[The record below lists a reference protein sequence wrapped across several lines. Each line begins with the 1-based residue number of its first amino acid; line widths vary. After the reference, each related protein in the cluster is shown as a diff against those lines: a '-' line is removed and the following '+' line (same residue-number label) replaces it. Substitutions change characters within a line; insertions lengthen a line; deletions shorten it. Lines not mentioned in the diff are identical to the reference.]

1 MPTKNLF
8 LLDAYALIYRSYY
21 AFIRNPRYNSKGL
34 NTSAIFG
41 FVNTLDE
48 LLRKENPTHI
58 AVVFDLP
65 FPTFRHNLYKEY
77 KANREEMPE
86 DIKKSIPYIKDL
98 IKAFNIPVIEVKG
111 YEADDVIGTLAK
123 KAENKGYKI
132 FMMSSDKDFCQ
143 LISDNIFLY
152 KPKRLDKD
160 VEILGP
166 DEVRKNFKIDF
177 PIQVIDILALWGD
190 KSDNIPGVPGI
201 GEKTAKK
208 LVSEFGSIEGI
219 FNNINKLKDTHKEN
233 ILNLKKQIELAK
245 TLATIVLDVP
255 VELEE
260 EQFAIK
266 EPDKEALKSIFEE
279 LEFRSLIKRILYG
292 EPGEIEQSSLFDKQV
307 VEVDTQVTLSFD
319 SATIPARHSVPR
331 PSVRDRLA
339 GGTDDRVEIP
349 VSANLNNINTVEH
362 NYFLIDTIEK
372 RKELIDKLNQQQEFC
387 FDTETTGLDV
397 NISEIVGLSFSF
409 KDYEAFYVPIPVNQS
424 EAYDIVREFK
434 EVFENNEI
442 KKIGQNIKYDISML
456 KWYGV
461 DVNGELFDTM
471 LAHYLIQPELA
482 HNLNYLSEQYL
493 NYTPVSIESLIG
505 KKGKNQ
511 LSMRFV
517 AIAQITEYAC
527 EDADITWQLKQILEK
542 ELKEKNVA
550 ELFEKIEMPLVNV
563 LVSMEK
569 SGVKLNVQELN
580 SYSNILK
587 KEIIDLEKDIIGLA
601 GVEFNI
607 SSPKQLGEVLFAQMK
622 IVENPKKTKT
632 KQYSTSEDVLAKL
645 ADKHKII
652 PKILEFRSLNKLLTT
667 YVDALPKLIN
677 NKTGK
682 IHTSFNQAITA
693 TGRLSSNKPNV
704 QNIPVREEKGR
715 EIRKAFIPSDN
726 EHVFLSA
733 DYSQIELRLM
743 AYMSNDENMI
753 RAFNNNE
760 DIHSATAAKIYGI
773 NLSEVT
779 QEMRRNAKT
788 ANFGIIYGISA
799 FGLSQQ
805 LNIPRKEAKQLID
818 SYFESYPGIKKYMDE
833 NIQFARDNGYVETI
847 KGRRRYLK
855 DINSQNAIVRGIA
868 ERNAINAPIQG
879 SAADIIK
886 IAMIN
891 IYEKLKQGNYKTK
904 MILQVHDELNFDVY
918 KPELEDIRQIV
929 QNEMQNAVKLNI
941 PLTVDI
947 GVGENW
953 LEAH

>member
-1 MPTKNLF
+1 MPTKSLF

-123 KAENKGYKI
+123 KAENQGYKT

-152 KPKRLDKD
+152 KPKRSGKD

-166 DEVRKNFKIDF
+166 GEVRNNFKIDF
-177 PIQVIDILALWGD
+177 PAQVIDILALWGD

-201 GEKTAKK
+201 GEKTAKN
-208 LVSEFGSIEGI
+208 LISEFGSIEGI

-245 TLATIVLDVP
+245 TLVTIVLDVP
-255 VELEE
+255 VNLDENQL
-260 EQFAIK
+260 AIK

-292 EPGEIEQSSLFDKQV
+292 EPGEIEQSSLFAQQV
-307 VEVDTQVTLSFD
+307 VEVDTQVTMSFD
-319 SATIPARHSVPR
+319 KATLPARHSV
-331 PSVRDRLA
+331 LA
-339 GGTDDRVEIP
+339 GGSDDRAEIP
-349 VSANLNNINTVEH
+349 VSTNLNNINTVEH

-372 RKELIDKLNQQQEFC
+372 RKQLIAQLNQQQEFC

-434 EVFENNEI
+434 EIFENNEI
-442 KKIGQNIKYDISML
+442 KKLGQNIKYDIMML
-456 KWYGV
+456 KWCGV
-461 DVNGELFDTM
+461 SVNGELFDTM

-482 HNLNYLSEQYL
+482 HNLNYLAEQYL

-511 LSMRFV
+511 LSMRSV

-527 EDADITWQLKQILEK
+527 EDADITWQLKQVLEK

-563 LVSMEK
+563 LGAMEK

-632 KQYSTSEDVLAKL
+632 KQYSTSEDVLTKL
-645 ADKHKII
+645 ADKHEII

-677 NKTGK
+677 HKTGK

-726 EHVFLSA
+726 EHIFLSA

-743 AYMSNDENMI
+743 AYMSKDENML
-753 RAFNNNE
+753 RAFHNNE
-760 DIHSATAAKIYGI
+760 DIHSATAAKIYGVA
-773 NLSEVT
+773 LSEVT

-818 SYFESYPGIKKYMDE
+818 SYFENYPGIKKYMDE

-941 PLTVDI
+941 PLTI
-947 GVGENW
+947 ALGVGENW

>member
-1 MPTKNLF
+1 
-8 LLDAYALIYRSYY
+8 
-21 AFIRNPRYNSKGL
+21 
-34 NTSAIFG
+34 
-41 FVNTLDE
+41 
-48 LLRKENPTHI
+48 
-58 AVVFDLP
+58 
-65 FPTFRHNLYKEY
+65 
-77 KANREEMPE
+77 
-86 DIKKSIPYIKDL
+86 
-98 IKAFNIPVIEVKG
+98 
-111 YEADDVIGTLAK
+111 
-123 KAENKGYKI
+123 
-132 FMMSSDKDFCQ
+132 
-143 LISDNIFLY
+143 
-152 KPKRLDKD
+152 
-160 VEILGP
+160 
-166 DEVRKNFKIDF
+166 
-177 PIQVIDILALWGD
+177 
-190 KSDNIPGVPGI
+190 
-201 GEKTAKK
+201 
-208 LVSEFGSIEGI
+208 
-219 FNNINKLKDTHKEN
+219 
-233 ILNLKKQIELAK
+233 
-245 TLATIVLDVP
+245 
-255 VELEE
+255 
-260 EQFAIK
+260 
-266 EPDKEALKSIFEE
+266 
-279 LEFRSLIKRILYG
+279 
-292 EPGEIEQSSLFDKQV
+292 
-307 VEVDTQVTLSFD
+307 
-319 SATIPARHSVPR
+319 
-331 PSVRDRLA
+331 
-339 GGTDDRVEIP
+339 
-349 VSANLNNINTVEH
+349 
-362 NYFLIDTIEK
+362 
-372 RKELIDKLNQQQEFC
+372 
-387 FDTETTGLDV
+387 
-397 NISEIVGLSFSF
+397 
-409 KDYEAFYVPIPVNQS
+409 
-424 EAYDIVREFK
+424 
-434 EVFENNEI
+434 
-442 KKIGQNIKYDISML
+442 
-456 KWYGV
+456 
-461 DVNGELFDTM
+461 
-471 LAHYLIQPELA
+471 
-482 HNLNYLSEQYL
+482 
-493 NYTPVSIESLIG
+493 
-505 KKGKNQ
+505 
-511 LSMRFV
+511 MRFV

-645 ADKHKII
+645 ADKHEII

-743 AYMSNDENMI
+743 AYMSKDGNMI

-818 SYFESYPGIKKYMDE
+818 SYFENYPGIKKYMDE

-891 IYEKLKQGNYKTK
+891 IYKKLKQGNYKTK